1 MDGSEPG
8 ETVPAAILSGA
19 PTDLQ
24 ARTVRYVHTQTQELT
39 SFFSKLMTRFAEST
53 APRSLLHSPE
63 IGTAT
68 TGEWIGIFC
77 KGVTGGRTRLLVG
90 SRLQMACRVPT

>member
-24 ARTVRYVHTQTQELT
+24 ARTVRYDRSRVQEHTSFSCELT
-39 SFFSKLMTRFAEST
+39 TRFAEST

-63 IGTAT
+63 TGTAT
-68 TGEWIGIFC
+68 TGGWIGIFC
-77 KGVTGGRTRLLVG
+77 KGVTGGKTRLWVG